1 MADAP
6 AKPEPPPRGP
16 PHSFSTPIWG
26 CLSKP
31 YGSPKRCA
39 RPRAARPLHRA
50 CPARRRRRI
59 HPARACKKSGCMVCC
74 CSSLAYGEEV
84 SKFPSGR
91 RGRAASAPR
100 SRLSPAASPCPPSAV
115 VVVAL
120 PSAQL
125 LPGRLQERALL
136 PLHALHLLLG
146 PLRPDLRV
154 RRCSAAA
161 PCAACRGDRD
171 RRAGRT
177 LRRRRRPADLR
188 ETEPAAAFVETARA
202 PALASPARPA
212 ALPVRTLSRRHNS
225 RRAAAARGDRAA
237 GGLAAD
243 SRGPCSAAAIAA
255 CSDDV
260 AAGGLCAVRRGLMCG
275 G

>member
-39 RPRAARPLHRA
+39 RPRAARPSTA
-50 CPARRRRRI
+50 PARPGVDDEYTRR
-59 HPARACKKSGCMVCC
+59 ARAKNQ
-74 CSSLAYGEEV
+74 
-84 SKFPSGR
+84 
-91 RGRAASAPR
+91 AAW
-100 SRLSPAASPCPPSAV
+100 C
-115 VVVAL
+115 
-120 PSAQL
+120 
-125 LPGRLQERALL
+125 
-136 PLHALHLLLG
+136 
-146 PLRPDLRV
+146 
-154 RRCSAAA
+154 AAA
-161 PCAACRGDRD
+161 PASPTA
-171 RRAGRT
+171 RRSPSS
-177 LRRRRRPADLR
+177 RPAGAV
-188 ETEPAAAFVETARA
+188 EP
-202 PALASPARPA
+202 PP
-212 ALPVRTLSRRHNS
+212 
-225 RRAAAARGDRAA
+225 RRAAAFPQPPRPARPQPSWWPSRRRSFCLAGSKNAPCCLYMLSTFCLGHCDPIFGCGAAQRQPPVQHAAATETDVRDGPCAAAAAPRICARPNPPQHSLRRPVRPLSPRLRVPQPCQSAHYRGGTTTPAQPARGDRAA